1 MAVTSVPG
9 WIGQSAVDETGDRW
23 MQAAGIKLRL
33 GSTFWMSAMAGQ
45 SVEVTITLGSNH
57 SYDRND
63 LINKLRALGS
73 TPAVVV
79 ISGDLV
85 AQSTGVPCLEFP
97 SNLPNEY
104 IILRNNAV
112 IYGRGGQGGTVGVNV
127 GQAGGPAIL
136 NSFGTR
142 LRIENNGAI
151 AGGGGGGGGARVG
164 QNLVSGGSGGRPF
177 GPAGEGTGRDSLNG
191 YAATLAAPGAQPPDT
206 RYGSHGGA
214 GGNVGAAGAAGNKA
228 GDQAEGYS
236 GGAGGAALYGSAPTW
251 TRVGTIYGSR
261 L

>member
-45 SVEVTITLGSNH
+45 SVEITITLGSNH

-85 AQSTGVPCLEFP
+85 AQNTGVPCLEFP

-104 IILRNNAV
+104 IHLRVNANV
-112 IYGRGGQGGTVGVNV
+112 YGRGGAGNSN
-127 GQAGGPAIL
+127 GQYSGQNGGPAIL

-151 AGGGGGGGGARVG
+151 CGGGGGGGGV
-164 QNLVSGGSGGRPF
+164 QLTSVVSGGSGGRPF
-177 GPAGEGTGRDSLNG
+177 GAAGIASGRDSHDG
-191 YAATLAAPGAQPPDT
+191 IAATLTAPGPTPPQT
-206 RYGSHGGA
+206 RYNTTGGA
-214 GGNVGAAGAAGNKA
+214 GGDVGRPGASGTNGGGNVTNLPGGAAGAA
-228 GDQAEGYS
+228 
-236 GGAGGAALYGSAPTW
+236 LYGNAPTW
-251 TRVGTIYGSR
+251 IKVGNVYGSR

>member
-1 MAVTSVPG
+1 MAISGPNIGTS
-9 WIGQSAVDETGDRW
+9 AFNETGQR
-23 MQAAGIKLRL
+23 A
-33 GSTFWMSAMAGQ
+33 MSAARVAVRLVASPGRLSEMIGR
-45 SVEVTITLGSNH
+45 SVEVTITLGANH

-104 IILRNNAV
+104 VILRNNATL
-112 IYGRGGQGGTVGVNV
+112 YGRGGQGGTAGVNV
-127 GQAGGPAIL
+127 GQNGGPCIL

-142 LRIENNGAI
+142 LRIENNGSI
-151 AGGGGGGGGARVG
+151 CGGGGGGGGARVG
-164 QNLVSGGSGGRPF
+164 SNLVSGGSGGRPF
-177 GPAGEGTGRDSLNG
+177 GPAGIGEGRDKKDG
-191 YAATLAAPGAQPPDT
+191 IAGTLTAPGPQPPDT

-214 GGNVGAAGAAGNKA
+214 GGNVGAAGATSKYPGGQGSA
-228 GDQAEGYS
+228 YP
-236 GGAGGAALYGSAPTW
+236 GGAAGAALYGSAPTW
-251 TRVGTIYGSR
+251 TRVGNIYGSR